1 MVLTKDEI
9 LSAEDLKR
17 EEVDVPEWGGA
28 VFVRMLTGRERDNL
42 EAFWLRSK
50 EAGSYANARAT
61 LVALTVC
68 DESGARLF
76 SDADIEALGGKSA
89 AALDRLSDVA
99 QRINRLTKK
108 DLEDLAGNSSSGLP
122 AASISA

>member
-1 MVLTKDEI
+1 MILTKDQI

-17 EEVDVPEWGGA
+17 EEVDVSEWGGT
-28 VFVRMLTGRERDNL
+28 VLVRMLTGRERDNL

-50 EAGSYANARAT
+50 ESGNYADARAT
-61 LVALTVC
+61 LVALTAC
-68 DESGARLF
+68 DETGARLF

-122 AASISA
+122 AASTSA